1 MDGWCIAGTTFCEI
15 AVIAVIARDRR
26 DRKPLQPGE
35 SGGELLPNLPD
46 DSIF

>member
-15 AVIAVIARDRR
+15 AVIAVIAVIGNLCNLE
-26 DRKPLQPGE
+26 KAE
-35 SGGELLPNLPD
+35 ENCYPNLPD